1 MSIHEGHR
9 KRMRERFRK
18 EGMDGFAAH
27 EVLELLLFYGR
38 ARGDVNPLAHT
49 LLDAFGSFRGVLEA
63 RPEQLMSIPGVGEET
78 ATLISMMLPMF
89 RRYSACVCQEQQRIS
104 NRSEAQAYCRALL
117 AGWRTERF
125 YVLCLSADSQL
136 LGQRLIAVG
145 TLTEVPA
152 YPRAVVETALNY
164 NAHSVIICHNHPSG
178 SPVPSVDDVETT
190 KRLRYLL
197 EGMNI
202 NLLDHLIVAGE
213 EAYSMVQHG
222 DLNDDPK
229 VRGMNVDQRMV
240 AASSAG
246 KLITGEK
253 KRIKRKDNA

>member
-1 MSIHEGHR
+1 MSVHEGHR

-49 LLDAFGSFRGVLEA
+49 LLDAFGSLKGVLEA
-63 RPEQLMSIPGVGEET
+63 RPEQLMSVPGVGEET
-78 ATLISMMLPMF
+78 ATLISMMLPIF

-104 NRSEAQAYCRALL
+104 NRGEAQAYCKALL

-125 YVLCLSADSQL
+125 YVLCLNADNQL
-136 LGQRLIAVG
+136 LGQRLIAEG

-152 YPRAVVETALNY
+152 YPRLVVETVLNY
-164 NAHSVIICHNHPSG
+164 NAHSVIICHNHPGG
-178 SPVPSVDDVETT
+178 SSEPSLDDVMTT
-190 KRLRYLL
+190 LRLRDLL
-197 EGMNI
+197 EGLNI

-222 DLNDDPK
+222 DLSHER
-229 VRGMNVDQRMV
+229 VIRGLDADQRMV

-246 KLITGEK
+246 KMITGGK